1 MELKEKADEISNNS
15 FDTFPKE
22 FNFDSLKEKKIDL
35 ITASS

>member
-22 FNFDSLKEKKIDL
+22 FKKRIDKL
-35 ITASS
+35 FYSKRKK